1 MKKNLFFILFSSLFL
16 FLIPDL
22 KAQEIYLTQ
31 NQVFANIISVEEWI
45 SSDYSGVYEAGCP
58 AMPVGD
64 GTEADGYSET
74 LNIEQNGSNLNAF
87 TSFSYLEQEEN
98 SSLTN
103 PIISGN
109 NLSSEELSGEFVLL
123 KCKTKKN
130 KTIKTKGLLK
140 ILSGYYIFYQLQ
152 K

>member
-1 MKKNLFFILFSSLFL
+1 MLFSGLYLFL
-16 FLIPDL
+16 TPDL

-45 SSDYSGVYEAGCP
+45 SSDYSGVYVAGCP

-64 GTEADGYSET
+64 GTEADGYSVT
-74 LNIEQNGSNLNAF
+74 VNIEQNGININAF
-87 TSFSYLEQEEN
+87 ISGSYGEIEEN

-109 NLSSEELSGEFVLL
+109 NFSSEELSGEFLLL

-140 ILSGYYIFYQLQ
+140 NLSGFYEFYQLQ